1 MREIKMEKGQLITQL
16 REKIYDILA
25 THLEIEGGT
34 LTLDDVNTILEDVEF
49 ELYLDYSEDDE
60 EEYDE

>member
-1 MREIKMEKGQLITQL
+1 MREIQMEKGQLITRL
-16 REKIYDILA
+16 REKIYDILV

>member
-1 MREIKMEKGQLITQL
+1 MEKGQLITQL